1 MDFRPNVAVDKTG
14 LCASTKTLSKSGFIR
29 TSFDFSIF
37 VTEYALI
44 IYRLTAIDH
53 LNDGF
58 GGIFRF
64 LTIWNFT
71 LQAFYFGLCLLTD
84 LVEGE
89 KPPGEKR
96 GMLQHCRDLLHSILF
111 SMTFHV
117 VLGYWSIY
125 AIDPQ
130 LIDIPNPQRP
140 GFRPTPFW
148 FKNWIMHSEVIIFM
162 LLDKWMSFHRY
173 PRRLYGCLATLCLAS
188 LYTLWFV
195 FQSWYA
201 NYWSYAFVKK
211 LDVTPRVFVY
221 IGGTSVFIPWY
232 LLGEAITKLIWR
244 KQISRITMNITSQ
257 RQSVDRVYTDDDEAE
272 KQKEEETKEASVRAS
287 VRLSIKTSQHPCASS
302 RVRDSGVDLESRITK
317 TDLQDGAS
325 SRKYSGLQ

>member
-96 GMLQHCRDLLHSILF
+96 GMLQQWRDVLHSVEFSISFVSCVFVLF
-111 SMTFHV
+111 YVVNVNCMSVFMCTFTYLDLNMTF
-117 VLGYWSIY
+117 
-125 AIDPQ
+125 
-130 LIDIPNPQRP
+130 
-140 GFRPTPFW
+140 
-148 FKNWIMHSEVIIFM
+148 
-162 LLDKWMSFHRY
+162 
-173 PRRLYGCLATLCLAS
+173 
-188 LYTLWFV
+188 
-195 FQSWYA
+195 
-201 NYWSYAFVKK
+201 
-211 LDVTPRVFVY
+211 
-221 IGGTSVFIPWY
+221 
-232 LLGEAITKLIWR
+232 
-244 KQISRITMNITSQ
+244 
-257 RQSVDRVYTDDDEAE
+257 
-272 KQKEEETKEASVRAS
+272 
-287 VRLSIKTSQHPCASS
+287 KTW
-302 RVRDSGVDLESRITK
+302 
-317 TDLQDGAS
+317 
-325 SRKYSGLQ
+325 